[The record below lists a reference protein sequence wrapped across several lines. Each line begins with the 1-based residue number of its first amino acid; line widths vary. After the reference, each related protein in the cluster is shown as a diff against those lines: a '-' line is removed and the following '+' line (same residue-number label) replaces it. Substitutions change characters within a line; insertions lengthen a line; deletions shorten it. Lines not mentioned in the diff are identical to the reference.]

1 MRYIALKP
9 CRISCKNYEKDNIIS
24 PEDLP
29 AYDAQ
34 RLIRYGFIN
43 EIPYNEEAM
52 KAIEFAKLK
61 PIMIGVPILSLDG
74 KVLDFSAEDVAEAL
88 RVLQMSSESAVA
100 YIKDCQNDMVCNLL
114 GFIDKRKGVFATLSK
129 RSAKNDAMSSEQVEE
144 TPEKSDMDNAEQE
157 EVENG
162 GGE

>member
-9 CRISCKNYEKDNIIS
+9 CRISGKNYEKDNIIL

-29 AYDAQ
+29 VYDAQ
-34 RLIRYGFIN
+34 RLIRYGFIS
-43 EIPYNEEAM
+43 EIPYNEEM
-52 KAIEFAKLK
+52 MEFAELK
-61 PIMIGVPILSLDG
+61 PIMIGVPILSLYG

-114 GFIDKRKGVFATLSK
+114 GFIDKRKGVFAALSK
-129 RSAKNDAMSSEQVEE
+129 RSAKNDEISAEQVEKV
-144 TPEKSDMDNAEQE
+144 PEKSDVDNAEQE
-157 EVENG
+157 ETENG
-162 GGE
+162 GDE

>member
-9 CRISCKNYEKDNIIS
+9 CRISGKNYEKDNIIL

-34 RLIRYGFIN
+34 RLIRYGFIS

-52 KAIEFAKLK
+52 EFAELK

-74 KVLDFSAEDVAEAL
+74 KVLDFSAEDVTEAL

-114 GFIDKRKGVFATLSK
+114 GFIDKRKGVFTALSK
-129 RSAKNDAMSSEQVEE
+129 RSAKNDAISAEQVEKV
-144 TPEKSDMDNAEQE
+144 PEKSDVDNAEQE
-157 EVENG
+157 ETENG
-162 GGE
+162 GDE